1 MQRHFSLS
9 TPIWSWPQQGNF
21 LPIIGLWRWMG
32 TLFLLLVLLT
42 SCGLSASGSTPS
54 GYLWTD
60 RITLV
65 YLTWHRDQSV
75 ISGQLTD
82 VSYASTTF
90 AASTQPNVTTQGYT
104 GHLTMDG
111 TLTLQTGVGFFGGT
125 IIGKQSVDQQTLLL
139 HATNTGTGQSEPQKW
154 VAVTPSQ
161 EAALLTAFNAYEV
174 VQGIL
179 PAVQQDVH
187 QQASPPAD
195 LNAPS
200 VEQAR
205 QAVQREQTHLTTIQ
219 HAPDETT
226 QCQEAADFIPLNP
239 STFTLWIEPQHLA
252 LVRDLATLD
261 RAWKT
266 AQPLPIP
273 RIATLSS
280 PVSRLPWYLSSQTY
294 TSQMMIATRDV
305 AILQQDYHQDE
316 DTMHQLQQQD
326 QSIQRT
332 VQAISASCPSS

>member
-1 MQRHFSLS
+1 MERYYSLRLTVWRS
-9 TPIWSWPQQGNF
+9 QSHSLLLLLGWM
-21 LPIIGLWRWMG
+21 LWTG
-32 TLFLLLVLLT
+32 TLLFTLWLVV
-42 SCGLSASGSTPS
+42 SCGVPTASPAPS

-60 RITLV
+60 QTTLV
-65 YLTWHRDQSV
+65 YITWHTDHSV
-75 ISGQLTD
+75 VSGQLTD
-82 VSYASTTF
+82 VSYASTAF
-90 AASTQPNVTTQGYT
+90 PASTQPDATTQGYI

-111 TLTLQTGVGFFGGT
+111 TLTLQTGVVLFGGT

>member
-1 MQRHFSLS
+1 MLRQDPLRLPAWHRQPHSLLLLLG
-9 TPIWSWPQQGNF
+9 W
-21 LPIIGLWRWMG
+21 LLWTG
-32 TLFLLLVLLT
+32 TLLFIFWLMA
-42 SCGLSASGSTPS
+42 SCGVPTAPPPPR

-60 RITLV
+60 HETLV
-65 YLTWHRDQSV
+65 YLTWHRDHSV

-82 VSYASTTF
+82 VSYASTAF
-90 AASTQPNVTTQGYT
+90 PASIQPDATTQGYS

-125 IIGKQSVDQQTLLL
+125 IIGKQSADQQTLLL

-179 PAVQQDVH
+179 PVVQQDVH

-195 LNAPS
+195 LNTPS

-205 QAVQREQTHLTTIQ
+205 QAVQRGQTHLTTIQ

-226 QCQEAADFIPLNP
+226 QCQEAADFLPLDT
-239 STFTLWIEPQHLA
+239 STFTLPVDPQHLA
-252 LVRDLATLD
+252 LVRDLAMLD

-273 RIATLSS
+273 TIATLSV
-280 PVSRLPWYLSSQTY
+280 PVSRLPWYLSSQTFA
-294 TSQMMIATRDV
+294 SQTMTATRDV
-305 AILQQDYHQDE
+305 AILQQDYQQDE
-316 DTMHQLQQQD
+316 DSMHHLQQQD
-326 QSIQRT
+326 QAIQHT
-332 VQAISASCPSS
+332 VQTIATSCPSS

>member
-1 MQRHFSLS
+1 MLRQDPLRLPAWHRQPHSLLLLLG
-9 TPIWSWPQQGNF
+9 W
-21 LPIIGLWRWMG
+21 LLWTG
-32 TLFLLLVLLT
+32 TLLFIFWLMA
-42 SCGLSASGSTPS
+42 SCGVPTAPPPPW

-60 RITLV
+60 HETLV

-82 VSYASTTF
+82 VSYVSTAF
-90 AASTQPNVTTQGYT
+90 AASVQPNVTTQGYT
-104 GHLTMDG
+104 GHLTTDG
-111 TLTLQTGVGFFGGT
+111 TLTLQTGVGLFGGT
-125 IIGKQSVDQQTLLL
+125 IIGKQSADQQMLTL
-139 HATNTGTGQSEPQKW
+139 HSTNVTTGQSEPQTW

-161 EAALLTAFNAYEV
+161 EAALLATFNAYEV

-179 PAVQQDVH
+179 PVVQQDVH

-226 QCQEAADFIPLNP
+226 QCQEAANFIPLDT
-239 STFTLWIEPQHLA
+239 STFTLPVAPQHLA
-252 LVRDLATLD
+252 LVRDLTALD

-266 AQPLPIP
+266 AQPLAIP
-273 RIATLSS
+273 TIATLSV
-280 PVSRLPWYLSSQTY
+280 PVSRLPWYLSTQTY
-294 TSQMMIATRDV
+294 TSQTITATRDV
-305 AILQQDYHQDE
+305 AMLQQDYQQDE
-316 DTMHQLQQQD
+316 DTMHRLQQQD
-326 QSIQRT
+326 QAIQRT
-332 VQAISASCPSS
+332 VQVISASCPSS